1 MININNIRDHI
12 VSILNSGLPT
22 ALTYHN
28 THHTLDVTEQCLSIA
43 KDEGIADGRLLEELE
58 IASLYHDTG
67 FLYIYDGHEAKG
79 CEIARAELPLFGLA
93 ALSIDNICNLIMAT
107 KVPQSPHNHLQKII
121 CDADLDYL
129 GRTDFFATG
138 NQLRLELIAYN
149 LIGDNHDW
157 EERQLNFLQ
166 THQYFTDS
174 SRQKRGP
181 AKMEF
186 IKQLLQLKESKTT

>member
-1 MININNIRDHI
+1 
-12 VSILNSGLPT
+12 
-22 ALTYHN
+22 
-28 THHTLDVTEQCLSIA
+28 
-43 KDEGIADGRLLEELE
+43 
-58 IASLYHDTG
+58 
-67 FLYIYDGHEAKG
+67 
-79 CEIARAELPLFGLA
+79 
-93 ALSIDNICNLIMAT
+93 
-107 KVPQSPHNHLQKII
+107 LQKII

-138 NQLRLELIAYN
+138 NRLRLELIAYN